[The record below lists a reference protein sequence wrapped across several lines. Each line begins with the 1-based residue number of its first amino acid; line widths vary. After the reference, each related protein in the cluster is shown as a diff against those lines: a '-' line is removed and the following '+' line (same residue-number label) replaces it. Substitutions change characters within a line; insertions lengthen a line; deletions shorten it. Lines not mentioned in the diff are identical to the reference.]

1 MSLAVVNFYNYDTI
15 KNIVNLTTLK
25 NATIL
30 WFILNV
36 KILRFYRTSEAI
48 GNREKVSKLDKSSLK
63 PSLCKK
69 AIDNV
74 IEYTSTSSTMSDTKS
89 DDLDLGL
96 KSKSEISSNK
106 HNSANDSCVDSST
119 SCSTDDDCKSVND
132 SNTLKSTKTLFY
144 KINIKNDLERY
155 CLK

>member
-106 HNSANDSCVDSST
+106 HHSAND

-132 SNTLKSTKTLFY
+132 SNTLKSSKTLFY